1 MIAFFIILGILSALI
16 YFVCAW
22 LFDGET
28 ALIIT
33 LIFEFVVSSSVALL
47 LFKGLV
53 INPVVSW
60 FKIRKK
66 NKLRETMSARD
77 FLNPSETQR
86 EVGVLMRNA
95 YNRALEIKSPSEVLS
110 VLSGASFDFTHGKY
124 IRVIIKTKPYEES
137 EAMER
142 YDKVIKTLSY
152 YNINDSTIDE
162 CMMKSYTLLK

>member
-1 MIAFFIILGILSALI
+1 
-16 YFVCAW
+16 
-22 LFDGET
+22 
-28 ALIIT
+28 
-33 LIFEFVVSSSVALL
+33 
-47 LFKGLV
+47 
-53 INPVVSW
+53 
-60 FKIRKK
+60 
-66 NKLRETMSARD
+66 
-77 FLNPSETQR
+77 
-86 EVGVLMRNA
+86 MRNA